1 MTGDYAKV
9 HGIVSGRVQGVGF
22 RYFTQDVAAQYNVN
36 GWVKNLPDGRVEFVA
51 EGPKGML
58 NDFVKTINRGPVAG
72 YVSALNINWE
82 KYIGEYESF
91 RIRF

>member
-1 MTGDYAKV
+1 LTADYTRV

-22 RYFTQDVAAQYNVN
+22 RYFTQDIAAQYDVR

-72 YVSALNINWE
+72 YVSALDLSWD
-82 KYIGEYESF
+82 KYTGEYESF